1 MIRQE
6 THQVERKIIAILKIL
21 SDSTT
26 PLGGRAISRRLKER
40 GIDLSERAVRYH
52 LKIMDERGLTLQMD
66 NRDGRVIT
74 QPGLE
79 ELKNALV
86 CDKVGFVTDR
96 LELLAYLTNF
106 DPLGKSGA
114 VPIDV
119 SLFAKQDFP
128 KALDIMAG
136 IFQAELCVSNLV
148 AIAHEGERL
157 GETLVPTGKI
167 GFATVCSA
175 VVCGAMLKS
184 GIPVDFRFGG
194 ILQFQNYKPTRFV
207 ELIEYQG
214 STVDPFE
221 VFVAARMTG
230 VRQVAQT
237 GNGNILASFQE
248 LPLPSKLEV
257 EKTIEKLKIAGLCSS
272 AFVGR
277 VNETL
282 YEIPVR
288 PNKIAIAIPSSL
300 NAAAAVAESGLSVTS
315 KTLGGVIPIT
325 ELREFWSL

>member
-1 MIRQE
+1 MIGQE
-6 THQVERKIIAILKIL
+6 IHQVERKITAILKIL

-26 PLGGRAISRRLKER
+26 PLGGRAISRRLKEQ

-106 DPLGKSGA
+106 DPVGKSGV
-114 VPIDV
+114 VPVDV

-128 KALDIMAG
+128 QALEIMAG
-136 IFQAELCVSNLV
+136 IFQAGLCVSNLV

-157 GETLVPTGKI
+157 GETPVPAGKI

-194 ILQFQNYKPTRFV
+194 ILQFRNYKPIRFV

-221 VFVAARMTG
+221 VFVAARMTD
-230 VRQVAQT
+230 VRHVAKN
-237 GNGNILASFQE
+237 GNGSILASFQE
-248 LPLPSKLEV
+248 LPLPSKPQI
-257 EKTIEKLKIAGLCSS
+257 EKTIEKLKIAGLCNL
-272 AFVGR
+272 AFLGR
-277 VNETL
+277 VNEPL

-288 PNKIAIAIPSSL
+288 PNKIAIVLPSSL
-300 NAAAAVAESGLSVTS
+300 NAAAAVAEAGLSVTS
-315 KTLGGVIPIT
+315 KTLDSVIPVG
-325 ELREFWSL
+325 ELKEFWSL